1 VSRISILP
9 DYLINKI
16 AAGEVIER
24 PASIIRE
31 LTDNSIDSGA
41 TRIEIEIEH
50 GGKRFIRVSDNGS
63 GMERD
68 DALICFERHATSK
81 IHSEDD
87 LFHLSTLG
95 FRGEALSALSS
106 VSKVVLTTAT
116 SDSATATRV
125 EIMPDN
131 RKDVRE
137 APPVKGTTVES
148 RDIFFNTPVRRKFL
162 KSTPTELSHCIE
174 AVIQKAFAYPAVS
187 FTLKHDGSEVMN
199 IPVSGSLRE
208 RFTAIYGKDFTDEF
222 FEVKGEGGGVRI
234 SGFAS
239 RTDFTRSTRSHQFIF
254 INRRPVKNSTV
265 SHAVYNVYKGLISGG
280 RHPAYFLFLEIDP
293 QRVDVNVHPA
303 KREVRFERPD
313 EVHNLVESAV
323 YVSLDSEVP
332 RAAHV
337 KELSGGGGGNTPGYG
352 LELPTQQWVHEK
364 TATFSPDD
372 QADFISSGLVPAIS
386 KFFHIGD
393 SFFATVTEIGL
404 LIIDQ
409 HAAHER
415 ILYERF
421 LKKTSIEP
429 EPLVLPRTVEIPV
442 REYTVLLQHKD
453 FLREFGLDVDDF
465 GANNIIIRSMPGELG
480 KENVRELMLDLA
492 SGLIEEETSGI
503 RSDLAGE
510 SLIRN
515 IAARLACHRSVRGRE
530 PLNDEEMTMMI
541 ADLEKCDEPEKCPHG
556 RPTRIFYSL
565 EDLRKIF
572 KRT

>member
-9 DYLINKI
+9 DTLINKI

-41 TRIEIEIEH
+41 TRIEVEIEE
-50 GGKRFIRVSDNGS
+50 GGKRYIRVSDNGS

-106 VSKVVLTTAT
+106 VSRIVLTTAT
-116 SDSATATRV
+116 SGSVTGTRV
-125 EIMPDN
+125 EIMPNN
-131 RKDVRE
+131 RKDARE
-137 APPVKGTTVES
+137 APPLRGTTVES
-148 RDIFFNTPVRRKFL
+148 RDIFFNTPARRKFL

-174 AVIQKAFAYPAVS
+174 AVIQKAFAYPGVS
-187 FTLKHDGSEVMN
+187 FSLKHDGSEVMN
-199 IPVSGSLRE
+199 IPVSGSPRE

-222 FEVKGEGGGVRI
+222 FEVKGEGGGIGI

-254 INRRPVKNSTV
+254 INRRPVKNPTV
-265 SHAVYNVYKGLISGG
+265 NHAVYNVYRGLISGG

-303 KREVRFERPD
+303 KREVRFEKPD
-313 EVHNLVESAV
+313 EVHSLVESAV
-323 YVSLDSEVP
+323 YMSLDSENS
-332 RAAHV
+332 RTAHV
-337 KELSGGGGGNTPGYG
+337 REVPEAVKSNTPGYG
-352 LELPTQQWVHEK
+352 LKLPSQHAVHE
-364 TATFSPDD
+364 TIATFSQDE
-372 QADFISSGLVPAIS
+372 QVDFISSGFVPAVS
-386 KFFHIGD
+386 TFFHIGD
-393 SFFATVTEIGL
+393 SFFATVTEKGL

-421 LKKTSIEP
+421 LKRTPIEP
-429 EPLVLPRTVEIPV
+429 EPLVLPRRVEIPV
-442 REYTVLLQHKD
+442 REYTILLQQKD
-453 FLREFGLDVDDF
+453 FLQEFGLDIDDF

-480 KENVRELMLDLA
+480 KENIRELMIDMA
-492 SGLIEEETSGI
+492 SGLIEEEKSGI
-503 RSDLAGE
+503 RSDLRSEG
-510 SLIRN
+510 LIRN
-515 IAARLACHRSVRGRE
+515 IAARLACHRSVRGKE
-530 PLNDEEMTMMI
+530 PLTDEEMTMMI
-541 ADLEKCDEPEKCPHG
+541 SDLEKCDEPEKCPHG
-556 RPTRIFYSL
+556 RPTRVLYSL
-565 EDLRKIF
+565 KDLRKIF

>member
-9 DYLINKI
+9 DTLINKI

-50 GGKRFIRVSDNGS
+50 GGKRYIKVSDNGS

-106 VSKVVLTTAT
+106 VSRVILTTAT
-116 SDSATATRV
+116 SGLDTGTRV
-125 EIMPDN
+125 EVMPNN

-137 APPVKGTTVES
+137 APPVQGTTVES
-148 RDIFFNTPVRRKFL
+148 RDIFFNTPARRKFL

-174 AVIQKAFAYPAVS
+174 TVIQKAFAYPGVS

-222 FEVKGEGGGVRI
+222 FEVKGEGGGIRI
-234 SGFAS
+234 YGFAS
-239 RTDFTRSTRSHQFIF
+239 HTDFTRSTRSHQFIF
-254 INRRPVKNSTV
+254 INRRPVKNPTV
-265 SHAVYNVYKGLISGG
+265 NHAVYNVYRGLISGG

-323 YVSLDSEVP
+323 YVSLDSENT
-332 RAAHV
+332 RTAHV
-337 KELSGGGGGNTPGYG
+337 REVSEGVRSNAPGYG
-352 LELPTQQWVHEK
+352 LKLPPQQSVHES
-364 TATFSPDD
+364 AAIFSQDE
-372 QADFISSGLVPAIS
+372 QADFISSGLVPAVS
-386 KFFHIGD
+386 TFFHIGD
-393 SFFATVTEIGL
+393 SFFATVTEKGL

-421 LKKTSIEP
+421 LKRTSIEP
-429 EPLVLPRTVEIPV
+429 EPLVLPLRVEIPV
-442 REYTVLLQHKD
+442 REYTVLLQQKD
-453 FLREFGLDVDDF
+453 FLREFGLDIDDF

-480 KENVRELMLDLA
+480 KDNIRELMIDMA

-503 RSDLAGE
+503 RSDLRSE
-510 SLIRN
+510 NLIRN
-515 IAARLACHRSVRGRE
+515 IAARLACHRSVRGSE
-530 PLNDEEMTMMI
+530 LLNDEEMTMMI
-541 ADLEKCDEPEKCPHG
+541 SDLEKCDEPEKCPHG
-556 RPTRIFYSL
+556 RPTRVLYSL